1 MQYQMSKRNLT
12 SAFLATIFSLAI
24 IFYQGPYF
32 LPKITWALL
41 IIQSS
46 ILIILKVSARNTTI
60 SISNFKIII
69 ALTLWILVPFVLS
82 YNYIDPEINYK
93 LGLETIL
100 YVISCVLYLDYL
112 FRKNIFIEFLNF
124 FSSFWLILSFI
135 FLAFY
140 FSGFV
145 DYSTTFSGPYTNRN
159 LFSVVCSLL
168 IIGYLTI
175 GENVRT
181 KNIKIILLV
190 IFILLTASMKGLF
203 GLILIF
209 FLVRFRLKKI
219 LNFTLAFIFV
229 LCALFFLY
237 NSDTLIS
244 QRLNA
249 MSESLINYDTS
260 GIGSSSERLWLL
272 VNGFKIAVENIWTGI
287 GLYNSKYYLFPP
299 WQEILAQRRGETLDV
314 GLYTHNNFLEVF
326 LSTGIIGFIVY
337 QIPIMFYYIKSI
349 YFRILEKN
357 IYTLFSFVS
366 LSYILF
372 LNTGLVS
379 YNMLPVTLFLC
390 TSIKLLYSKKYEEK
404 K

>member
-1 MQYQMSKRNLT
+1 MSKRNLT

-41 IIQSS
+41 IIQSA
-46 ILIILKVSARNTTI
+46 ILIILKISARNTTI
-60 SISNFKIII
+60 SISNFKITI
-69 ALTLWILVPFVLS
+69 ALTLWILVPFILS

-112 FRKNIFIEFLNF
+112 FRKNLFLEFFNF
-124 FSSFWLILSFI
+124 FSSFWLILSFF
-135 FLAFY
+135 FLVFY
-140 FSGFV
+140 FSGFI

-159 LFSVVCSLL
+159 LYSVVCSLL
-168 IIGYLTI
+168 IVGYLTI
-175 GENVRT
+175 GENIKSR
-181 KNIKIILLV
+181 NIKIILLIV
-190 IFILLTASMKGLF
+190 FILMTASMKGLF

-209 FLVRFRLKKI
+209 FLVLFRLKKI
-219 LNFTLAFIFV
+219 LNFTLVFTFI
-229 LCALFFLY
+229 LCAFFFLY

-326 LSTGIIGFIVY
+326 LSTGIIGFLVY

-349 YFRILEKN
+349 YFRVLEKN

-390 TSIKLLYSKKYEEK
+390 TSIKFLYSKKYETK

>member
-41 IIQSS
+41 IIQSL

-69 ALTLWILVPFVLS
+69 ALTLWILVPFILS

-112 FRKNIFIEFLNF
+112 FRKNLFIEFLNF
-124 FSSFWLILSFI
+124 FSSFWLILSFF
-135 FLAFY
+135 FLALY

-159 LFSVVCSLL
+159 LYSVVCSLL

-175 GENVRT
+175 GKREKL
-181 KNIKIILLV
+181 KNIKIITL
-190 IFILLTASMKGLF
+190 IFFILITASMKGLL

-209 FLVRFRLKKI
+209 CLYKFELKRLFRFFSVFLFL
-219 LNFTLAFIFV
+219 
-229 LCALFFLY
+229 LCLLFFIY
-237 NSDTLIS
+237 NTDTLIS
-244 QRLNA
+244 QRLKA
-249 MSESLINYDTS
+249 MTEILLNYDTS

-299 WQEILAQRRGETLDV
+299 WQEILAQRRGETLEI

-326 LSTGIIGFIVY
+326 LSTGIIGFLVY
-337 QIPIMFYYIKSI
+337 QIPIIFYYIKSI

-366 LSYILF
+366 LSYIFF

-390 TSIKLLYSKKYEEK
+390 TSIKFLYSKKYETK